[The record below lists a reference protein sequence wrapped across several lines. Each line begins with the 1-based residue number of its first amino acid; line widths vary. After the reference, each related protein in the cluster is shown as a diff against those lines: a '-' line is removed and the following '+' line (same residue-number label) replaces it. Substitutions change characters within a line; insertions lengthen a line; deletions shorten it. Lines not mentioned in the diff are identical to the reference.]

1 MPAKKNG
8 KNSRKASRRSRSAD
22 HRAQADPQPGKPK
35 VGYGNPPTHSW
46 FKPGQSGNP
55 NGRPKNSPNR
65 KTVVKQVLEKIITVR
80 EGERASRVSKLQGVI
95 MRQTDGA
102 LKGDPRAAVTVLKLA
117 AQHGLLE
124 TSIPQ
129 GQESELSPTEQAL
142 LSEIL
147 SAIKKSAK

>member
-1 MPAKKNG
+1 
-8 KNSRKASRRSRSAD
+8 
-22 HRAQADPQPGKPK
+22 
-35 VGYGNPPTHSW
+35 
-46 FKPGQSGNP
+46 
-55 NGRPKNSPNR
+55 
-65 KTVVKQVLEKIITVR
+65 VR